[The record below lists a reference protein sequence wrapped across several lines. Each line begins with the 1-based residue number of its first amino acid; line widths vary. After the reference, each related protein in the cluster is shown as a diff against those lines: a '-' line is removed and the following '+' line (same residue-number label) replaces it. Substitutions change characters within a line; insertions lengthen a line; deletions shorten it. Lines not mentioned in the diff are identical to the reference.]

1 MVKNKK
7 PIRYALNFAY
17 GLTVDCIVQDKRK
30 VRKAKD
36 WNPVTETSKMDREK
50 EQFERIPTR
59 IYRDSEEAAGVV
71 AGEIAALIGERAK
84 AGRNAVLGLATG
96 STPLPVYRELVRL
109 HKQEGLSFRN
119 VITFNLDEYFGLSDE
134 HPESY
139 HQFMWERLFKHVDI
153 PKDNVHIPSGTVE
166 RSKVFALCEDY
177 EKAIEEAG
185 GVDYQILG
193 IGRTGHVGFNEP
205 GSTADSKTRLITL
218 DALTRL
224 DAARDFL
231 GESNVPIHA
240 ITMGVGTILKARKLV
255 LMAWGQS
262 KASVVQAAVE
272 GKPNE
277 NLPASLLQ
285 GHPDV
290 RFIIDRA
297 ASEELIRIRLP
308 WLVGTVDWDPRTI
321 RKAVLWLSKVAG
333 KPILKLQESDYN
345 ENGLGDLL
353 IDSGPAYDLNIAVFN
368 QTQHTITG
376 WPGGKPN
383 ADDSSRPERAKPFPK
398 RVLVLGAEPH
408 EDILCMGGTAHR
420 LRDQG
425 SEVTLAYMTS
435 GNLAV
440 PDNLAKQTLA
450 LMTELEREMDFN
462 SGDGLS
468 LGQFAAVILK
478 SIEDKKE
485 AEQDS
490 ESTRRIKSLVRRNEA
505 RDAARILKIERDVQ
519 IFLDLP
525 FYEKGRYRNFTT
537 SDEDVD
543 LLVKLLEDKKPHQVY
558 ISGGPADPG
567 SVVGVCYRLFRDA
580 MKRIGPKAWTKDCRI
595 WSYRGVGQE
604 WPLFEIDMAVPLSP
618 GELASKIE
626 ASFQYRSQRS
636 QYPFRA
642 TTHREIWQETD
653 EINRSTAEAY
663 DAVGMAEYEAIES
676 FKEIELTA
684 LLES

>member
-1 MVKNKK
+1 M
-7 PIRYALNFAY
+7 A
-17 GLTVDCIVQDKRK
+17 
-30 VRKAKD
+30 
-36 WNPVTETSKMDREK
+36 REE
-50 EQFERIPTR
+50 EQFERIPTH
-59 IYRDSEEAAGVV
+59 ICHDSEEAASTV
-71 AGEIAALIGERAK
+71 AGEIAALIQERANE
-84 AGRNAVLGLATG
+84 GRNVVLGLATG

-109 HKQEGLSFRN
+109 HKEEGLSFRN
-119 VITFNLDEYFGLSDE
+119 VITFNLDEYFGLSDD

-153 PKDNVHIPSGTVE
+153 PKDNVHVPSGTVP
-166 RSKVFALCEDY
+166 RSEVYAFCESY

-185 GVDYQILG
+185 GLDYQILG
-193 IGRTGHVGFNEP
+193 IGRTGHIGFNEP
-205 GSTADSKTRLITL
+205 GSTRDSITRLVTL
-218 DALTRL
+218 DSLTRL

-231 GESNVPIHA
+231 GEANVPLYA

-290 RFIIDRA
+290 RFFVDGTA
-297 ASEELIRIRLP
+297 AEELVRIKLP
-308 WLVGTVDWDPRTI
+308 WLVGPVEWEPRTI
-321 RKAVLWLSKVAG
+321 RKAVLWLSNTAK

-353 IDSGPAYDLNIAVFN
+353 IHSGPAYDLNIIVFN

-383 ADDSSRPERAKPFPK
+383 ADDSHRPERAKPFPK
-398 RVLVLGAEPH
+398 RVLVLSAEPH

-420 LRDQG
+420 LKDQG
-425 SEVTLAYMTS
+425 SHVTLAYMTS

-450 LMTELEREMDFN
+450 LMTELEKEMGF
-462 SGDGLS
+462 SKGEGPS
-468 LGQFAAVILK
+468 LGQFAEVILK
-478 SIEDKKE
+478 SIEEKKE
-485 AEQDS
+485 SEADS
-490 ESTRRIKSLVRRNEA
+490 ESTRRIKGFVRRNEA
-505 RDAARILKIERDVQ
+505 RDAARILKIDTSSQ

-525 FYEKGRYRNFTT
+525 FYEKGRYRNFST
-537 SDEDVD
+537 SDEDLD
-543 LLVKLLEDKKPHQVY
+543 ALVKLLEKEKPHQIYV
-558 ISGGPADPG
+558 SGGLADPG
-567 SVVGVCYRLFRDA
+567 SVAGVCYRLFCQA
-580 MKRIGPKAWTKDCRI
+580 MRRVKRMSWVKDCRI

-642 TTHREIWQETD
+642 ATHREIWQETD

-676 FKEIELTA
+676 FKGVELA
-684 LLES
+684 YLLES

>member
-1 MVKNKK
+1 M
-7 PIRYALNFAY
+7 A
-17 GLTVDCIVQDKRK
+17 
-30 VRKAKD
+30 
-36 WNPVTETSKMDREK
+36 REE
-50 EQFERIPTR
+50 EQFERIPTHICR
-59 IYRDSEEAAGVV
+59 NSEEAASTV
-71 AGEIAALIGERAK
+71 ADEIAVLIHERAK
-84 AGRNAVLGLATG
+84 AGRNVVLGLATG

-109 HKQEGLSFRN
+109 HKEEGLSFRN
-119 VITFNLDEYFGLSDE
+119 VITFNLDEYFGLSDN

-153 PKDNVHIPSGTVE
+153 PKDNVHVPSGTLS
-166 RSKVFALCEDY
+166 RSEVYAFCESY
-177 EKAIEEAG
+177 EKAIEDAG
-185 GVDYQILG
+185 GLDYQILG
-193 IGRTGHVGFNEP
+193 IGRTGHIGFNEP
-205 GSTADSKTRLITL
+205 GSTRDSITRLVTL
-218 DALTRL
+218 DSLTRL

-231 GESNVPIHA
+231 GEANVPLYA

-290 RFIIDRA
+290 RFFVDGTA
-297 ASEELIRIRLP
+297 AEELIRIKLP
-308 WLVGTVDWDPRTI
+308 WLVGTANWEPRTI
-321 RKAVLWLSKVAG
+321 RKAVLWLSNTVK

-345 ENGLGDLL
+345 ENGLGGLL
-353 IDSGPAYDLNIAVFN
+353 IHSGPAYDLNIIVFN

-376 WPGGKPN
+376 WPGGKPD
-383 ADDSSRPERAKPFPK
+383 ADDSHRPERAKPFPK
-398 RVLVLGAEPH
+398 RVLVLSAEPH
-408 EDILCMGGTAHR
+408 EDILCMGGTVHR
-420 LRDQG
+420 LKAQG
-425 SEVTLAYMTS
+425 SHVTLGYMTS

-450 LMTELEREMDFN
+450 LMTELEKEMSFGQ
-462 SGDGLS
+462 GDGPS
-468 LGQFAAVILK
+468 LGQFAEVILK

-485 AEQDS
+485 SEADS
-490 ESTRRIKSLVRRNEA
+490 ESTRRIKGFVRRNEA
-505 RDAARILKIERDVQ
+505 RDAARILKIDTSSQ

-525 FYEKGRYRNFTT
+525 FYEKGRYRNFST
-537 SDEDVD
+537 DEEDVD
-543 LLVKLLEDKKPHQVY
+543 ILVQLLEKGKPHQIY
-558 ISGGPADPG
+558 ISGGLADPG
-567 SVVGVCYRLFRDA
+567 SVAGVCYRLFYQA
-580 MKRIGPKAWTKDCRI
+580 MRRVKRKDWIKDCRV

-618 GELASKIE
+618 GELESKIE

-642 TTHREIWQETD
+642 ASHREIWQETD

-676 FKEIELTA
+676 FKGIELDT
-684 LLES
+684 LLET

>member
-1 MVKNKK
+1 M
-7 PIRYALNFAY
+7 A
-17 GLTVDCIVQDKRK
+17 
-30 VRKAKD
+30 
-36 WNPVTETSKMDREK
+36 REE
-50 EQFERIPTR
+50 EQFERIPTHICR
-59 IYRDSEEAAGVV
+59 NSEEAASTV
-71 AGEIAALIGERAK
+71 AAEIAALIHERAK
-84 AGRNAVLGLATG
+84 AGRNVVLGLATG

-109 HKQEGLSFRN
+109 HKDRGLSFRN
-119 VITFNLDEYFGLSDE
+119 VITFNLDEYFGLSDD

-153 PKDNVHIPSGTVE
+153 PKDNVHVPSGTLS
-166 RSKVFALCEDY
+166 RSEVYAFCESY

-185 GVDYQILG
+185 GLDYQILG
-193 IGRTGHVGFNEP
+193 IGRTGHIGFNEP
-205 GSTADSKTRLITL
+205 GSTRDSITRLVTL
-218 DALTRL
+218 DSLTRL

-231 GESNVPIHA
+231 GEANVPLYA

-290 RFIIDRA
+290 RFFVDGTA
-297 ASEELIRIRLP
+297 AEELIRIKLP
-308 WLVGTVDWDPRTI
+308 WLVGTANWEPRTI
-321 RKAVLWLSKVAG
+321 RKAVLWLSNTVK

-345 ENGLGDLL
+345 ENGLGGLL
-353 IDSGPAYDLNIAVFN
+353 IHSGPAYDLNIIVFN

-376 WPGGKPN
+376 WPGGKPD
-383 ADDSSRPERAKPFPK
+383 ADDSHRPERAKPFPK
-398 RVLVLGAEPH
+398 RVLVLSAEPH
-408 EDILCMGGTAHR
+408 EDILCMGGTVHR
-420 LRDQG
+420 LKDQG
-425 SEVTLAYMTS
+425 SHVTLGYMTS

-450 LMTELEREMDFN
+450 LITELEKEMSFGQ
-462 SGDGLS
+462 GDGPS
-468 LGQFAAVILK
+468 LGQFAEVILK

-485 AEQDS
+485 SEADS
-490 ESTRRIKSLVRRNEA
+490 ESTRRIKGFVRRNEA
-505 RDAARILKIERDVQ
+505 RDAARILKIDTSSQ
-519 IFLDLP
+519 SFLDLP
-525 FYEKGRYRNFTT
+525 FYEKGRYRNFST
-537 SDEDVD
+537 DEEDVD
-543 LLVKLLEDKKPHQVY
+543 ILVKLLEKEKPHQIY
-558 ISGGPADPG
+558 ISGGLADPG
-567 SVVGVCYRLFRDA
+567 SVAGVCYRLFCQA
-580 MKRIGPKAWTKDCRI
+580 MRRVKRKDWIKDCRV

-618 GELASKIE
+618 GELESKIE

-642 TTHREIWQETD
+642 ASHREIWQETD
-653 EINRSTAEAY
+653 DINRSTAEAY

-676 FKEIELTA
+676 FKGIELDT
-684 LLES
+684 LLET

>member
-1 MVKNKK
+1 M
-7 PIRYALNFAY
+7 A
-17 GLTVDCIVQDKRK
+17 
-30 VRKAKD
+30 
-36 WNPVTETSKMDREK
+36 REE
-50 EQFERIPTR
+50 EQFERIPTHICR
-59 IYRDSEEAAGVV
+59 NLEEAASTV
-71 AGEIAALIGERAK
+71 AGEIAALIHERAK
-84 AGRNAVLGLATG
+84 AGRNVVLGLATG

-109 HKQEGLSFRN
+109 HKEEGLSFRN
-119 VITFNLDEYFGLSDE
+119 VITFNLDEYFGLSDN

-153 PKDNVHIPSGTVE
+153 PKDNVHVPSGTLS
-166 RSKVFALCEDY
+166 RSEVYAFCESY
-177 EKAIEEAG
+177 EKAIEDAG
-185 GVDYQILG
+185 GLDYQILG
-193 IGRTGHVGFNEP
+193 IGRTGHIGFNEP
-205 GSTADSKTRLITL
+205 GSTRDSITRLVTL
-218 DALTRL
+218 DSLTRL

-231 GESNVPIHA
+231 GEANVPLYA

-285 GHPDV
+285 GHSDV
-290 RFIIDRA
+290 RFFVDGTA
-297 ASEELIRIRLP
+297 AEELIRIKLP
-308 WLVGTVDWDPRTI
+308 WLVGTANWEPRTI
-321 RKAVLWLSKVAG
+321 RKAVLWLSNTVK

-353 IDSGPAYDLNIAVFN
+353 IHSGPAYDLNIIVFN

-376 WPGGKPN
+376 WPGGKPD
-383 ADDSSRPERAKPFPK
+383 ADDSHRPERAKPFPK
-398 RVLVLGAEPH
+398 RVLVLSAEPH
-408 EDILCMGGTAHR
+408 EDILCMGGTVHR
-420 LRDQG
+420 LKDQG
-425 SEVTLAYMTS
+425 SHVTLGYMTS

-450 LMTELEREMDFN
+450 LMTELEKEMSFGQ
-462 SGDGLS
+462 GDGPS
-468 LGQFAAVILK
+468 LGQFAEVILK

-485 AEQDS
+485 SEADS
-490 ESTRRIKSLVRRNEA
+490 ESTRRIKGFVRRNEA
-505 RDAARILKIERDVQ
+505 RDAARILKIDTSSQ

-525 FYEKGRYRNFTT
+525 FYEKGRYRNFST
-537 SDEDVD
+537 DEEDVD
-543 LLVKLLEDKKPHQVY
+543 ILVQLLEKEKPHQIY
-558 ISGGPADPG
+558 ISGGLADPG
-567 SVVGVCYRLFRDA
+567 SVAGVCYRLFCQA
-580 MKRIGPKAWTKDCRI
+580 MRRVKRKDWIKDCLV

-618 GELASKIE
+618 GELESKIE

-642 TTHREIWQETD
+642 ASHREIWQETD

-663 DAVGMAEYEAIES
+663 DVVGMAEYEAIES
-676 FKEIELTA
+676 FKGIELDT
-684 LLES
+684 LLET

>member
-1 MVKNKK
+1 M
-7 PIRYALNFAY
+7 A
-17 GLTVDCIVQDKRK
+17 
-30 VRKAKD
+30 
-36 WNPVTETSKMDREK
+36 REE
-50 EQFERIPTR
+50 EQFERIPTHICR
-59 IYRDSEEAAGVV
+59 NSEEAASTV
-71 AGEIAALIGERAK
+71 AAEIAALIHERAK
-84 AGRNAVLGLATG
+84 AGRNVVLGLATG

-109 HKQEGLSFRN
+109 HKDLGLSFRN
-119 VITFNLDEYFGLSDE
+119 VITFNLDEYFGLSDD

-153 PKDNVHIPSGTVE
+153 PKDNVHVPSGTLS
-166 RSKVFALCEDY
+166 RSEVYAFCESY

-185 GVDYQILG
+185 GLDYQILG
-193 IGRTGHVGFNEP
+193 IGRTGHIGFNEP
-205 GSTADSKTRLITL
+205 GSTRDSITRLVTL
-218 DALTRL
+218 DSLTRL

-231 GESNVPIHA
+231 GEANVPLYA

-290 RFIIDRA
+290 RFFVDGTA
-297 ASEELIRIRLP
+297 AEELIRIKLP
-308 WLVGTVDWDPRTI
+308 WLVGTANWEPRTI
-321 RKAVLWLSKVAG
+321 RKAVLWLSNTVK

-345 ENGLGDLL
+345 ENGLGGLL
-353 IDSGPAYDLNIAVFN
+353 IHSGPAYDLNIIVVN

-376 WPGGKPN
+376 WPGGKPD
-383 ADDSSRPERAKPFPK
+383 ADDSHRPERAKPFPK
-398 RVLVLGAEPH
+398 RVLVLSAEPH
-408 EDILCMGGTAHR
+408 EDILCMGGTVHR
-420 LRDQG
+420 LKDQG
-425 SEVTLAYMTS
+425 SHVTLGYMTS

-450 LMTELEREMDFN
+450 LITELEKEMSFGQ
-462 SGDGLS
+462 GDGPS
-468 LGQFAAVILK
+468 LGQFAEVILK

-485 AEQDS
+485 SEADS
-490 ESTRRIKSLVRRNEA
+490 ESTRRIKGFVRRNEA
-505 RDAARILKIERDVQ
+505 RDAARILKIDTSSQ
-519 IFLDLP
+519 SFLDLP
-525 FYEKGRYRNFTT
+525 FYEKGRYRNFST
-537 SDEDVD
+537 DEEDVD
-543 LLVKLLEDKKPHQVY
+543 ILVKLLEKEKPHQIY
-558 ISGGPADPG
+558 ISGGLADPG
-567 SVVGVCYRLFRDA
+567 SVAGVCYRLFCQA
-580 MKRIGPKAWTKDCRI
+580 MRRVKRKDWIKDCRV

-618 GELASKIE
+618 GELESKIE

-642 TTHREIWQETD
+642 ASHREIWQETD
-653 EINRSTAEAY
+653 DINRSTAEAY

-676 FKEIELTA
+676 FKGIELDT
-684 LLES
+684 LLET

>member
-1 MVKNKK
+1 M
-7 PIRYALNFAY
+7 A
-17 GLTVDCIVQDKRK
+17 
-30 VRKAKD
+30 
-36 WNPVTETSKMDREK
+36 REE
-50 EQFERIPTR
+50 EQFERIPTH
-59 IYRDSEEAAGVV
+59 ICRDSEEAAFTV
-71 AGEIAALIGERAK
+71 AGEIAALIHERAK
-84 AGRNAVLGLATG
+84 AGRNVVLGLATG

-109 HKQEGLSFRN
+109 HKEEGLSFRN
-119 VITFNLDEYFGLSDE
+119 VITFNLDEYFGLSDN

-153 PKDNVHIPSGTVE
+153 PKDNVHVPSGTLS
-166 RSKVFALCEDY
+166 RSEVYAFCESY
-177 EKAIEEAG
+177 EKAIEDAG
-185 GVDYQILG
+185 GLDYQILG
-193 IGRTGHVGFNEP
+193 IGRTGHIGFNEP
-205 GSTADSKTRLITL
+205 GSTRDSITRLVTL
-218 DALTRL
+218 DSLTRL

-231 GESNVPIHA
+231 GEANVPLYA

-290 RFIIDRA
+290 RFFVDGTA
-297 ASEELIRIRLP
+297 AEELIRIKLP
-308 WLVGTVDWDPRTI
+308 WLVGTANWEPRTI
-321 RKAVLWLSKVAG
+321 RKAVLWLSNTVK

-353 IDSGPAYDLNIAVFN
+353 IHSGPAYDLNIIVFN

-376 WPGGKPN
+376 WPGGKPD
-383 ADDSSRPERAKPFPK
+383 ADDSHRPERANPFPK
-398 RVLVLGAEPH
+398 RVLVLSAEPH
-408 EDILCMGGTAHR
+408 EDILCMGGTVHR
-420 LRDQG
+420 LKDQG
-425 SEVTLAYMTS
+425 SHVTLGYMTS

-450 LMTELEREMDFN
+450 LMTELEKEMSFGQ
-462 SGDGLS
+462 GDGPS
-468 LGQFAAVILK
+468 LGQFAEVILK

-485 AEQDS
+485 SEADS
-490 ESTRRIKSLVRRNEA
+490 ESTRRIKGFVRRNEA
-505 RDAARILKIERDVQ
+505 RDAARILKIDTSSQ

-525 FYEKGRYRNFTT
+525 FYEKGRYRNFST
-537 SDEDVD
+537 DEEDVD
-543 LLVKLLEDKKPHQVY
+543 ILVQLLEKKKPHQIY
-558 ISGGPADPG
+558 ISGGLADPG
-567 SVVGVCYRLFRDA
+567 SVAGVCYRLFCQA
-580 MKRIGPKAWTKDCRI
+580 MRRVKRKDWIKDCRV

-618 GELASKIE
+618 GELESKIE

-642 TTHREIWQETD
+642 ASHREIWQETD

-663 DAVGMAEYEAIES
+663 DVVGMAEYEAIES
-676 FKEIELTA
+676 FKGIELDT
-684 LLES
+684 LLET

>member
-1 MVKNKK
+1 M
-7 PIRYALNFAY
+7 A
-17 GLTVDCIVQDKRK
+17 
-30 VRKAKD
+30 
-36 WNPVTETSKMDREK
+36 REE
-50 EQFERIPTR
+50 EQFERIPTHICR
-59 IYRDSEEAAGVV
+59 NSEEAAFTV
-71 AGEIAALIGERAK
+71 AGEIAALIHERAK
-84 AGRNAVLGLATG
+84 AGRNVVLGLATG

-109 HKQEGLSFRN
+109 HKEEGLSFRN
-119 VITFNLDEYFGLSDE
+119 VITFNLDEYFGLSDN

-153 PKDNVHIPSGTVE
+153 PKDNVHVPSGTLS
-166 RSKVFALCEDY
+166 RSEVYAFCESY
-177 EKAIEEAG
+177 EKAIEDAG
-185 GVDYQILG
+185 GLDYQILG
-193 IGRTGHVGFNEP
+193 IGRTGHIGFNEP
-205 GSTADSKTRLITL
+205 GSTRDSITRLVTL
-218 DALTRL
+218 DSLTRL

-231 GESNVPIHA
+231 GETNVPLYA

-290 RFIIDRA
+290 RFFVDGTA
-297 ASEELIRIRLP
+297 AEELIRIKLT
-308 WLVGTVDWDPRTI
+308 WLVGTAKWDPRTI
-321 RKAVLWLSKVAG
+321 RKAVLWLSKTVK

-353 IDSGPAYDLNIAVFN
+353 IHSGPAYDLNIIVFN

-376 WPGGKPN
+376 WPGGKPD
-383 ADDSSRPERAKPFPK
+383 ADDSHRPERAKPFPK
-398 RVLVLGAEPH
+398 RVLVLSAEPH
-408 EDILCMGGTAHR
+408 EDILCMGGTVHR
-420 LRDQG
+420 LKDQG
-425 SEVTLAYMTS
+425 SHVTLGYMTS

-450 LMTELEREMDFN
+450 LMTELEKEMSF
-462 SGDGLS
+462 SQGDGPS
-468 LGQFAAVILK
+468 LGQFAEVILK

-485 AEQDS
+485 SEADS
-490 ESTRRIKSLVRRNEA
+490 ESTRRIKGFVRRNEA
-505 RDAARILKIERDVQ
+505 RDAARILKIDTSSQ

-525 FYEKGRYRNFTT
+525 FYEKGRYRNFST
-537 SDEDVD
+537 DEEDVD
-543 LLVKLLEDKKPHQVY
+543 ILVQLLEKEKPHQIY
-558 ISGGPADPG
+558 ISGGLADPG
-567 SVVGVCYRLFRDA
+567 SVAGVCYRLFCQA
-580 MKRIGPKAWTKDCRI
+580 MRRVKRKDWIKDCRV

-618 GELASKIE
+618 GELESKIE

-642 TTHREIWQETD
+642 ASHREIWQETD

-676 FKEIELTA
+676 FKGIELDT
-684 LLES
+684 LLET

>member
-1 MVKNKK
+1 M
-7 PIRYALNFAY
+7 A
-17 GLTVDCIVQDKRK
+17 
-30 VRKAKD
+30 
-36 WNPVTETSKMDREK
+36 REE
-50 EQFERIPTR
+50 EQFERIPTH
-59 IYRDSEEAAGVV
+59 ICRDSEEAAFTV
-71 AGEIAALIGERAK
+71 AGEIAALIHDRAK
-84 AGRNAVLGLATG
+84 AGRNVVLGLATG

-109 HKQEGLSFRN
+109 HKEEGLSFRN
-119 VITFNLDEYFGLSDE
+119 VITFNLDEYFGLSDN

-153 PKDNVHIPSGTVE
+153 PKDNVHVPSGTLS
-166 RSKVFALCEDY
+166 RSEVYAFCESY
-177 EKAIEEAG
+177 EKAIEDAG
-185 GVDYQILG
+185 GLDYQILG
-193 IGRTGHVGFNEP
+193 IGRTGHIGFNEP
-205 GSTADSKTRLITL
+205 GSTRDSITRLVTL
-218 DALTRL
+218 DSLTRL

-231 GESNVPIHA
+231 GEANVPLYA

-290 RFIIDRA
+290 RFFVDGTA
-297 ASEELIRIRLP
+297 AEELIRIKLP
-308 WLVGTVDWDPRTI
+308 WLVGTANWEPRTI
-321 RKAVLWLSKVAG
+321 RKAVLWLSNTVK

-353 IDSGPAYDLNIAVFN
+353 IHSGPAYDLNIIVFN

-376 WPGGKPN
+376 WPGGKPD
-383 ADDSSRPERAKPFPK
+383 ADDSHRPERAKPFPK
-398 RVLVLGAEPH
+398 RVLVLSAEPH
-408 EDILCMGGTAHR
+408 EDILCMGGTVHR
-420 LRDQG
+420 LKDQG
-425 SEVTLAYMTS
+425 SHVTLGYMTS

-450 LMTELEREMDFN
+450 LMTELEKEMSFGQ
-462 SGDGLS
+462 GDGPS
-468 LGQFAAVILK
+468 LGQFAEVILK

-485 AEQDS
+485 SEADS
-490 ESTRRIKSLVRRNEA
+490 ESTRRIKGFVRRNEA
-505 RDAARILKIERDVQ
+505 RDAARILKIDTSSQ

-525 FYEKGRYRNFTT
+525 FYEKGRYRNFST
-537 SDEDVD
+537 DEEDVD
-543 LLVKLLEDKKPHQVY
+543 ILVQLLEKEKPHQIY
-558 ISGGPADPG
+558 ISGGLADPG
-567 SVVGVCYRLFRDA
+567 SVAGVCYRLFCQA
-580 MKRIGPKAWTKDCRI
+580 MRRVKRKDWIKDCRV

-618 GELASKIE
+618 GELESKIE

-642 TTHREIWQETD
+642 ASHREIWQETD

-676 FKEIELTA
+676 FKGIELDT
-684 LLES
+684 LLET

>member
-1 MVKNKK
+1 M
-7 PIRYALNFAY
+7 A
-17 GLTVDCIVQDKRK
+17 
-30 VRKAKD
+30 
-36 WNPVTETSKMDREK
+36 REE
-50 EQFERIPTR
+50 EQFERIPTHICR
-59 IYRDSEEAAGVV
+59 NSEEAASTV
-71 AGEIAALIGERAK
+71 AGEIAALIHERAK
-84 AGRNAVLGLATG
+84 AGRNVVLGLATG

-109 HKQEGLSFRN
+109 HKDLGLSFRN
-119 VITFNLDEYFGLSDE
+119 VITFNLDEYFGLSVD

-153 PKDNVHIPSGTVE
+153 PKDNVHVPSGTLS
-166 RSKVFALCEDY
+166 RSEVYAFCESY
-177 EKAIEEAG
+177 EKAIEDAG
-185 GVDYQILG
+185 GLDYQILG
-193 IGRTGHVGFNEP
+193 IGRTGHIGFNEP
-205 GSTADSKTRLITL
+205 GSTRDSITRLVTL
-218 DALTRL
+218 DSLTRL

-231 GESNVPIHA
+231 GEANVPLYA

-290 RFIIDRA
+290 RFFVDGTA
-297 ASEELIRIRLP
+297 AEELIRVKLP
-308 WLVGTVDWDPRTI
+308 WLVGTVEWDPRTI
-321 RKAVLWLSKVAG
+321 RKAVLWLSNTVK

-353 IDSGPAYDLNIAVFN
+353 IHSGPAYDLNIIVFN

-376 WPGGKPN
+376 WPGGKPD
-383 ADDSSRPERAKPFPK
+383 ADDSHRPERAKPFPK
-398 RVLVLGAEPH
+398 RVLVLSAEPH

-420 LRDQG
+420 LKDQG

-450 LMTELEREMDFN
+450 LMTELEDEMAFTK
-462 SGDGLS
+462 GDGPS
-468 LGQFAAVILK
+468 LGQFAEVILK
-478 SIEDKKE
+478 SIEEKKDSE
-485 AEQDS
+485 ADS
-490 ESTRRIKSLVRRNEA
+490 ESTRRIKGFVRRNEA
-505 RDAARILKIERDVQ
+505 RDAARILNIDTDSQ
-519 IFLDLP
+519 AFLDLP
-525 FYEKGRYRNFTT
+525 FYEKGRYRNFVA

-543 LLVKLLEDKKPHQVY
+543 ALAKLLEKEKPHQIY
-558 ISGGPADPG
+558 ISGGLADPG
-567 SVVGVCYRLFRDA
+567 SVAGVCYRLFCEAIRRV
-580 MKRIGPKAWTKDCRI
+580 KRLGWVKDCRV

-642 TTHREIWQETD
+642 VSHREIWQETD

-676 FKEIELTA
+676 FKGIELAA
-684 LLES
+684 LLDS

>member
-1 MVKNKK
+1 M
-7 PIRYALNFAY
+7 A
-17 GLTVDCIVQDKRK
+17 
-30 VRKAKD
+30 
-36 WNPVTETSKMDREK
+36 REE
-50 EQFERIPTR
+50 EQFERIPTHICR
-59 IYRDSEEAAGVV
+59 NSEEAAFTV
-71 AGEIAALIGERAK
+71 AGEIAALIHERAR
-84 AGRNAVLGLATG
+84 AGRNVVLGLATG

-109 HKQEGLSFRN
+109 HKEEGLSFRN
-119 VITFNLDEYFGLSDE
+119 VITFNLDEYFGLSDN

-153 PKDNVHIPSGTVE
+153 PKDNVHVPSGTLS
-166 RSKVFALCEDY
+166 RSEVYAFCESY

-185 GVDYQILG
+185 GLDYQILG
-193 IGRTGHVGFNEP
+193 IGRTGHIGFNEP
-205 GSTADSKTRLITL
+205 GSTRDSITRLVTL
-218 DALTRL
+218 DSLTRM

-231 GESNVPIHA
+231 GEANVPLYA

-272 GKPNE
+272 GKHNE

-290 RFIIDRA
+290 RFFVDGTA
-297 ASEELIRIRLP
+297 AEELIRIKLP
-308 WLVGTVDWDPRTI
+308 WLVGTAKWDPRTI
-321 RKAVLWLSKVAG
+321 RKAVLWLSNTVK

-353 IDSGPAYDLNIAVFN
+353 IHSGPAYDLNIIVFN

-376 WPGGKPN
+376 WPGGKPD
-383 ADDSSRPERAKPFPK
+383 ADDSHRPERAKPFPK
-398 RVLVLGAEPH
+398 RVLVLSAEPH
-408 EDILCMGGTAHR
+408 EDILCMGGTVHR
-420 LRDQG
+420 LKDQG
-425 SEVTLAYMTS
+425 SLVTLGYMTS

-450 LMTELEREMDFN
+450 LMTELEKEMSFGQ
-462 SGDGLS
+462 GDGPS
-468 LGQFAAVILK
+468 LGQFAEVILK

-485 AEQDS
+485 SDADS
-490 ESTRRIKSLVRRNEA
+490 ESTRRIKGFVRRNEA
-505 RDAARILKIERDVQ
+505 RDAARILKIDTSSQ

-525 FYEKGRYRNFTT
+525 FYEKGRYRNFST
-537 SDEDVD
+537 DEEDVD
-543 LLVKLLEDKKPHQVY
+543 ILVQLLEKEKPHQIY
-558 ISGGPADPG
+558 ISGGLADPG
-567 SVVGVCYRLFRDA
+567 SVVGVCYRLFCQA
-580 MKRIGPKAWTKDCRI
+580 MRRVKRKDWIKDCRV

-618 GELASKIE
+618 GELESKIE

-642 TTHREIWQETD
+642 ASHREIWQETD

-676 FKEIELTA
+676 FKGIELDT
-684 LLES
+684 L